1 MQDLKFLQKLQQEQ
15 SAKQESQAAEQT
27 AESQQQDEQ
36 LDSVVQDAWKK
47 NITDWYDTD
56 VMIQKIREL
65 AVEEL
70 VKTNQSLKQIID
82 NAKKQYDSVY
92 LYFFSDNEY
101 YIYRQLNR
109 FEYKELSSK
118 SQDYEQLM
126 ENVMT
131 TAVIYPKLSLDML
144 DSLKAGVVPTLT
156 ELILAASNFGA
167 SNPVIPL

>member
-15 SAKQESQAAEQT
+15 SAKQESQAAEQGT
-27 AESQQQDEQ
+27 ESKQQDEQ

-92 LYFFSDNEY
+92 LYFFSDTEY

-109 FEYKELSSK
+109 FEYKELSAK

>member
-1 MQDLKFLQKLQQEQ
+1 MADLKFLQKLQQEQ
-15 SAKQESQAAEQT
+15 SSKQESMQENVQAADQDN
-27 AESQQQDEQ
+27 SQIDG
-36 LDSVVQDAWKK
+36 VVKEAWQK

-56 VMIQKIREL
+56 VMISKIREL

-70 VKTNQSLKQIID
+70 VKSNQSLRQIID
-82 NAKKQYDSVY
+82 NAKKQYENVY

-109 FEYKELSSK
+109 FEYKELSQK

-131 TAVIYPKLSLDML
+131 AAVIYPKLSIDML